1 MLLLIKEV
9 PADPKNLISSL
20 NLQFKGAGGDS
31 DKEKSSGV
39 RKGRML
45 NNAMA
50 YILSS
55 KNPYNLDKKIF
66 DAYRAEMLESDK

>member
-1 MLLLIKEV
+1 
-9 PADPKNLISSL
+9 
-20 NLQFKGAGGDS
+20 
-31 DKEKSSGV
+31 
-39 RKGRML
+39 ML